1 MAPQPPGS
9 GGLAEQVVA
18 LQRKLDELTRKAGG
32 GGIAV
37 FIQDEEPTDPKIGDL
52 WTPATSPP

>member
-18 LQRKLDELTRKAGG
+18 LQRKLDELTRKASGG
-32 GGIAV
+32 V
-37 FIQDEEPTDPKIGDL
+37 RVYIQDEEPTGVQIGDL